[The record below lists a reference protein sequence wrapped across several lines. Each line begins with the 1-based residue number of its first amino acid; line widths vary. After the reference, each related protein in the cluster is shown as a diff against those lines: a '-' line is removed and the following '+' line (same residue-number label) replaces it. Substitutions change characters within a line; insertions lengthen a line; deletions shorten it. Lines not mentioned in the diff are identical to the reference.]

1 MLIFRGCRYFFLHG
15 PKLVLYQ
22 SFWLTYMHS
31 VYPSDRPRKW
41 VLTCYTTTFW
51 GLCWPAISHV
61 QLNNKMM
68 TTNWTNL
75 VLFHYSRRITTLWY
89 PNMASWRIYHSR
101 WLRIVFI
108 SSNFLEESAGRN
120 PKFLC
125 GLKSQMFWDT
135 PKKFTCHGET
145 YSSKF
150 LWSEMTKEVDYSY
163 PCLKRQNIAPEN

>member
-1 MLIFRGCRYFFLHG
+1 MVVGFFPSDSLEVKSLQPRKNLSFSTSKIVSTPPKINIEPAKWWFGRWVSSSRGVFSGSMLIFRGCRYFFLHG

-75 VLFHYSRRITTLWY
+75 VLFHYSRRITTLW
-89 PNMASWRIYHSR
+89 
-101 WLRIVFI
+101 
-108 SSNFLEESAGRN
+108 
-120 PKFLC
+120 
-125 GLKSQMFWDT
+125 
-135 PKKFTCHGET
+135 
-145 YSSKF
+145 
-150 LWSEMTKEVDYSY
+150 
-163 PCLKRQNIAPEN
+163 